1 LNYLLVGFCANG
13 GSGRARGV
21 NAEKW
26 PDGAGDDEGPTV
38 TQEESNNAPGAVEG
52 NQDPEV

>member
-1 LNYLLVGFCANG
+1 VGFCANG